1 MCSTIALGVISAGAS
16 LFQGYAQAQSVK
28 AQSEAQ
34 ARAQEANA
42 RIAQQKAHDAIER
55 GGEDELALR
64 RNIAQQ
70 KGHNRAAMASAGI
83 DIDSGTAQDIQNASI
98 QEGEHDAAA
107 IRFNAARERW
117 GYITQSENLLQQAAM
132 SRANGQAAAG
142 NALFGGILNAG
153 QGIAGMY
160 YQNAGS
166 SPLTASAPLTSY
178 QTWGSPYREKR
189 LWLQNVHNMG
199 WK

>member
-16 LFQGYAQAQSVK
+16 LFQGYAQAQSIK

-142 NALFGGILNAG
+142 NALFGG
-153 QGIAGMY
+153 MY

>member
-1 MCSTIALGVISAGAS
+1 MCSTLALGIISAGAS
-16 LFQGYAQAQSVK
+16 LMQGMAQADAIR

-55 GGEDELALR
+55 GGQDELALR

-83 DIDSGTAQDIQNASI
+83 DIDSGSALDIQNASI

-117 GYITQSENLLQQAAM
+117 GYITQSENLLEQAAM
-132 SRANGQAAAG
+132 SRANGESAAN
-142 NALFGGILNAG
+142 NALFGGFMNFG
-153 QGIAGMY
+153 QGLAGMY
-160 YQNAGS
+160 YNNMGS
-166 SPLTASAPLTSY
+166 SPLTQQNNYPSWVNTFGPEH
-178 QTWGSPYREKR
+178 YRR
-189 LWLQNVHNMG
+189 NG
-199 WK
+199 RRY